1 MATEYC
7 RRMLRICIAQLCQ
20 NLGWNATQSS
30 PLELLTDVLE
40 RYLIDLGKIS
50 HRYSEQF
57 GRTEPNLDDLALTFR
72 HYGIQLGELE
82 DYIRHV
88 EPVAFAREVVS
99 FPARKRNNL
108 GFPNPRSR
116 ELLQHREEHVHDHLP
131 YMYPGM
137 EDEVEEEP
145 SLPTPCQLPQESV
158 STLAVSPTPAD
169 KRPLSNSA
177 EGPPPKRPRLTNL
190 PEEAGHS
197 QYEMKSVLMN
207 PSGVLTPT
215 RQGKLPDART
225 PPTFRQALQ
234 FKEDKEKGRENKDQ
248 LSKLADKRDGQD
260 GSADH
265 LDKSNNCMEKVAP
278 KKKMLKQY
286 KQMAVDDATSGMP
299 RSPKVGKLTRPPKQV
314 SALLTKN
321 TKPKN
326 KMKSKD
332 KNVKSSD
339 SSVAPRGVGGIQG
352 ESCLKDLLLSSKL
365 DLHKGEKARLN
376 SPKLSSP
383 KTKSDSKHKHKDKK
397 TKVVVDKPLRVDPEA
412 QFKEQPVSEEGTQ
425 SRPETASTSRLVPT
439 LEEELSSNSRDDS
452 PQRLVIAEGDVR
464 VKNTKEARLARLALI
479 DDSIESVIRDSQA
492 HKDKTDTFTF
502 SEEVSVDISPKI
514 VKGKKKD
521 KVKSGKDSDKQKKKE
536 KKEKSDS
543 QSIDES
549 IDSVI
554 RQSSEEVELVPGV
567 STKVE
572 DVVKHVVEELP
583 PSVRDITPPAL
594 IKEQSI
600 KKVKEKAEKK
610 PKKKGLK
617 KDKLGSTKDKLK
629 DKLKLKTEKQD
640 LFQPDKKPSAL
651 DKFSAK
657 EYSVYDFPESPPS
670 LLPPQPKKATPK
682 SGTSPKR
689 AQHPPAAPPPT
700 PVSLPPAP
708 PPPPP
713 PPPPAPPVIPPDA
726 PPASRE
732 EPHLP
737 LDDDQPPLM
746 TLKIDL
752 KHKEKSKEK
761 SKVTKDKDH
770 KKEKKE
776 KKKEKEK
783 KKKNKDKDKEKSREK
798 RKEDR
803 HKEEKEASSSV
814 PSGGPVAPIKLNIKF
829 GGLSAATSTVVTET
843 KITSPKTETVLASPK
858 TPRPEPLLSPKRDIP
873 RLVIKPIRRESLEAK
888 AKLGAAS
895 RSPAIVPPAK
905 PTTPPQQA
913 PVKAPSPPPTLPPP
927 PKIKSPPRSQSPP
940 PSPLKPQTPPPKSP
954 TPSPPPP
961 SPSPPPYHVHKSPT
975 PPLPSPSPPPRSPTP
990 EKLLTPSPE
999 PKLRSPLSS
1008 PVHKSPTPLSCSPSS
1023 KSPPA
1028 HQQFPLPPRTP
1039 SPSHVHSVKS
1049 SPQHSPSSPHLQMDI
1064 DSEPE
1069 KVTEPEPKPKP
1080 AKSSPKVKAETK
1092 PSPKGK
1098 RGRKPKEENAG
1109 DTRTA
1114 AKSRT
1119 KSIPSVTSETVSETP
1134 ITGPIVQRTVVAET
1148 VGSFIDAEGNKVW
1161 ICPSCKMQDDGSPM
1175 IGCDTCDDWY
1185 HWTCMNITEEP
1196 KEDEWYC
1203 PRCQEVR
1210 ARTPKG
1216 GKPKDGKPKGKK
1228 RGRKKKT

>member
-158 STLAVSPTPAD
+158 SPLAISPTPTD

-248 LSKLADKRDGQD
+248 LPKLADKRDRQD
-260 GSADH
+260 GGADNIN
-265 LDKSNNCMEKVAP
+265 KSNNCMEKVAP

-286 KQMAVDDATSGMP
+286 KQMAADDAASGMP
-299 RSPKVGKLTRPPKQV
+299 RSPKVGKLARPPKQV
-314 SALLTKN
+314 SPLVTKN

-326 KMKSKD
+326 KLKSKD
-332 KNVKSSD
+332 KLNVKKSD
-339 SSVAPRGVGGIQG
+339 SSGGPSGGGAGTQG

-365 DLHKGEKARLN
+365 DLHKGEKAKLS

-383 KTKSDSKHKHKDKK
+383 KTKSDSKHKHKEKK
-397 TKVVVDKPLRVDPEA
+397 SRVVDKTPRAEPEA
-412 QFKEQPVSEEGTQ
+412 QSRQQ
-425 SRPETASTSRLVPT
+425 SVGADGAQSKTETGSSSRLQPS
-439 LEEELSSNSRDDS
+439 LEEELSNNSRDDS
-452 PQRLVIAEGDVR
+452 PQRLVIAEGEVR

-479 DDSIESVIRDSQA
+479 DDSIESVIRDSQS
-492 HKDKTDTFTF
+492 HKDKPDTFTF
-502 SEEVSVDISPKI
+502 SEEVAVDVSPKI

-554 RQSSEEVELVPGV
+554 RQSSEETELVAPPSV
-567 STKVE
+567 TSVE
-572 DVVKHVVEELP
+572 EVVKRVVEEFSP
-583 PSVRDITPPAL
+583 PVREVPPVL
-594 IKEQSI
+594 SQVQGN
-600 KKVKEKAEKK
+600 KKVKEKSEKK
-610 PKKKGLK
+610 QKKKGVK
-617 KDKLGSTKDKLK
+617 KDKMGSTKDKLK
-629 DKLKLKTEKQD
+629 DKLKVKTEKLD
-640 LFQPDKKPSAL
+640 LFEPDKKPSVL

-670 LLPPQPKKATPK
+670 FPPQPKKATPK

-689 AQHPPAAPPPT
+689 APHPPVAPPPT
-700 PVSLPPAP
+700 PMSL
-708 PPPPP
+708 PP
-713 PPPPAPPVIPPDA
+713 PPPPAPPVVPPPP
-726 PPASRE
+726 PPAPRE
-732 EPHLP
+732 ERPLP
-737 LDDDQPPLM
+737 TDTDQPPLM

-752 KHKEKSKEK
+752 KHKQKDKER
-761 SKVTKDKDH
+761 SKDKDH

-776 KKKEKEK
+776 KKKDKEK
-783 KKKNKDKDKEKSREK
+783 KKKNKDKDKEKSRDK
-798 RKEDR
+798 TRWKEDR
-803 HKEEKEASSSV
+803 HKEDKVGWTPDGPSSA
-814 PSGGPVAPIKLNIKF
+814 PTGGLVAPIKLNIKF

-843 KITSPKTETVLASPK
+843 KTASPKTETVLDSPK
-858 TPRPEPLLSPKRDIP
+858 TSRPEPLLSPKRDIP
-873 RLVIKPIRRESLEAK
+873 KLVIKPIRRESLEAK
-888 AKLGAAS
+888 SKLGAAS
-895 RSPAIVPPAK
+895 RSPAIMSPAK
-905 PTTPPQQA
+905 PPTPPPQ
-913 PVKAPSPPPTLPPP
+913 PPPKPQSPPPP
-927 PKIKSPPRSQSPP
+927 PKIKTPPRSPPPP
-940 PSPLKPQTPPPKSP
+940 PSPPKPKTPPPKSP

-961 SPSPPPYHVHKSPT
+961 PSPSPPPPPVPKSPP

-999 PKLRSPLSS
+999 PKVRSPLSS
-1008 PVHKSPTPLSCSPSS
+1008 PIHKSPTPVSRSPSP
-1023 KSPPA
+1023 KSPHPV
-1028 HQQFPLPPRTP
+1028 QLFPPPPRSP
-1039 SPSHVHSVKS
+1039 SPPRVHSVKS
-1049 SPQHSPSSPHLQMDI
+1049 SPQHSPSSPKLQMDI
-1064 DSEPE
+1064 DSESE
-1069 KVTEPEPKPKP
+1069 KDQDPEPKPKP
-1080 AKSSPKVKAETK
+1080 AKSSPKGKGETK

-1109 DTRTA
+1109 DTRA
-1114 AKSRT
+1114 AGKPRT
-1119 KSIPSVTSETVSETP
+1119 KSVPSVTSETVSETP

-1148 VGSFIDAEGNKVW
+1148 VGSFIDADGNKVW

-1185 HWTCMNITEEP
+1185 HWTCMSITEEP
-1196 KEDEWYC
+1196 KEDDWYC
-1203 PRCQEVR
+1203 PRCQEIR
-1210 ARTPKG
+1210 ARAPKG
-1216 GKPKDGKPKGKK
+1216 GKNKEGKPKGKK
-1228 RGRKKKT
+1228 RGRKKKI